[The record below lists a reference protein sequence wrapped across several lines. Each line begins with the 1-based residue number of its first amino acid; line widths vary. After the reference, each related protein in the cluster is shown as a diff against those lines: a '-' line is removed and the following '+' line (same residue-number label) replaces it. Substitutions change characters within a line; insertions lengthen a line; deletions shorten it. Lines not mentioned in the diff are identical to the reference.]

1 MSTGIKKKFD
11 YTWVIVACCF
21 LMMFTSMGFC
31 SSPKQLFL
39 KAATEALG
47 MERSLYSLGT
57 TFRYVTTAIVN
68 LFFGALVIKFGVR
81 KLLGFGFISL
91 IGSTTMY
98 MFANSYWMV
107 YVGGILLGLGVV
119 FLSTTMISY
128 IVHAHCHSHVGTILG
143 FAMCANGLGGAVAT
157 QVVSPFIDS
166 SPFGYRN
173 AYLVVAIIL
182 FVVGTTIVILYR
194 DKGFNSPVEKKK
206 KKARGEGWDG
216 FTYAVAKKKP
226 YFYPTVIGLF
236 LTGFVLSCVNGISVS
251 HIKDCGVDPVFVKNI
266 WTVHSLVLMA
276 SKFFAGW
283 MYDKKGLRTSLL
295 ICQVT
300 AVIVMVAL
308 ALVNNSPIG
317 VFLAAIYA
325 IFSSLA
331 LPLETVCM
339 SLVVGDFFGNTDYA
353 RILGFMSAINCVGFA
368 TGEPLMN
375 LIYDT
380 TGTYTVAIW
389 IAAVAITIVSI
400 MFQFIITAA
409 RKDREKT
416 IAEREAAEAEAVPVE
431 A

>member
-11 YTWVIVACCF
+11 YTWVIIACCF
-21 LMMFTSMGFC
+21 LMMFTAMGFC

-39 KAATEALG
+39 KAATEALE

-57 TFRYVTTAIVN
+57 TFRYIVTAIVN

-81 KLLGFGFISL
+81 KLLAFGFITL

-98 MFANSYWMV
+98 MFATQYWMV
-107 YVGGILLGLGVV
+107 YIGGILLGLGVA
-119 FLSTTMISY
+119 FLSGTMISY

-143 FAMCANGLGGAVAT
+143 FTMAANGLGGAVAT

-182 FVVGTTIVILYR
+182 LVVGALVVIFYR

-216 FTYAVAKKKP
+216 FTYAEARKKP
-226 YFYPTVIGLF
+226 YFYPTIAALF

-283 MYDKKGLRTSLL
+283 IYDRRGLRTSLL
-295 ICQVT
+295 ICQCT
-300 AVIVMVAL
+300 AVMVMVAL
-308 ALVNNSPIG
+308 ALVNNSPFGI
-317 VFLAAIYA
+317 FLAAIYA

-339 SLVVGDFFGNTDYA
+339 SLVVGDFFGNRDYA

-375 LIYDT
+375 LIYDL
-380 TGTYTVAIW
+380 TGTYTTAIW
-389 IAAVAITIVSI
+389 VAATAMTIVSI
-400 MFQFIITAA
+400 TFQIIITVAK
-409 RKDREKT
+409 KDRIKT
-416 IAEREAAEAEAVPVE
+416 EAEREAAAEAVPAEV
-431 A
+431 